1 MQGLARLRQA
11 GIRHAD
17 LAGDVVGFGVLQ
29 AHGRVHDQRVDL
41 FRAVRGHFLDVHAA
55 FAGGHQ
61 GHLLRDTVHHQ
72 RHVQFLLDV
81 SAFFDQQAVDLL
93 AFRTGLV
100 RHQLHAQD
108 VGGVGLDVLDAL
120 GHLHAAALAA
130 AACVDLCLDDPHRT
144 AELLSRLQGFFN
156 RESRDA
162 ARNRHIVFA
171 QDFLALIL
179 MDIHACF
186 LSGRR
191 KGMGKNGETIRL
203 SLFLWADRD
212 GQPEVPLGR
221 WARVS
226 PPDAGASARDAVWDD
241 DAAAPA
247 FGAGW

>member
-1 MQGLARLRQA
+1 M
-11 GIRHAD
+11 
-17 LAGDVVGFGVLQ
+17 
-29 AHGRVHDQRVDL
+29 DL
-41 FRAVRGHFLDVHAA
+41 FRGVGSDFFDVHAA
-55 FAGGHQ
+55 FARRHQ
-61 GHLLRDTVHHQ
+61 RDLLRNAVHHQ
-72 RHVQFLLDV
+72 RNVQFLLDV
-81 SAFFDQQAVDLL
+81 GAFFDQQAVDLL

-108 VGGVGLDVLDAL
+108 VRGIGLDVFDAL
-120 GHLHAAALAA
+120 GNLDAAALAA
-130 AACVDLCLDDPHRT
+130 ATCVDLRLDNPHRA
-144 AELLSRLQGFFN
+144 AELFCGLQGLVN
-156 RESRDA
+156 RERGDA